1 VATAAAPAGRTASK
15 RNEHPL
21 LALTARRLGIG
32 VITLFVVSVIV
43 FLATE
48 VLPGNAAFAVLG
60 RSANPVRLH
69 ALERQLHLNQ
79 SLLAQYWTWLS
90 GLLSG
95 KLGTSLANGQPV
107 WGLAEPRL
115 INSAVLVLVTGVI
128 GTVLGV
134 ALGAV
139 AALRKDSWF
148 DHACSVVALA
158 VTSLPEFV
166 VAITLIILFSTV
178 VSHLLPAVSLLPP
191 GTYAW
196 SQPELLILP
205 VATLVIVIVPYIF
218 RMMRAAMIEALE
230 SDYVEMARLKGVPE
244 WRIVLAHALPN
255 AIAPT
260 IQVIGLNF
268 LYLAGGV
275 VVVEYVF
282 NFPGIGQGLVFAVN
296 NRDIPVIQ
304 FIVVVLAAFYV
315 CVNIVSDVVALLV
328 TPRTAGDT
336 GTGHPVRTSS
346 LAVRALGGGTHS
358 AGRGGPGDGTSR
370 RAGGGHRSGIL
381 AAFAECAADVDV
393 RQAVR
398 PVPAGR

>member
-1 VATAAAPAGRTASK
+1 VATTTVPASTPVTRRDA
-15 RNEHPL
+15 HPILELVSRRVVIGILTL
-21 LALTARRLGIG
+21 L
-32 VITLFVVSVIV
+32 VVSAIV
-43 FLATE
+43 FLATQ
-48 VLPGNAAFAVLG
+48 VLPGNAAYAVLG

-69 ALERQLHLNQ
+69 ATERQLHLNRG
-79 SLLAQYWTWLS
+79 LADQYWIWLS
-90 GLLSG
+90 GLFTG

-107 WGLAEPRL
+107 WALVKPRL
-115 INSAVLVLVTGVI
+115 INSAVLVFVTGAI
-128 GTVLGV
+128 GALAGV

-148 DHACSVVALA
+148 DHITSTVALA

-166 VAITLIILFSTV
+166 VAIGLIILLSTV
-178 VSHLLPAVSLLPP
+178 VWHVLPAVSLLPP

-205 VATLVIVIVPYIF
+205 VATLAIVIIPYIF
-218 RMMRAAMIEALE
+218 RMMRASMIEALE

-244 WRIVLAHALPN
+244 RRIVLRHALPN

-275 VVVEYVF
+275 VVVEFVF
-282 NFPGIGQGLVFAVN
+282 NFPGIGQGLVFAVA

-315 CVNIVSDVVALLV
+315 CMNILTDVIALLA
-328 TPRTAGDT
+328 TPRRRIASRLWPWPRPRRRPRHPCAPGGWT
-336 GTGHPVRTSS
+336 GIPGCRCC
-346 LAVRALGGGTHS
+346 
-358 AGRGGPGDGTSR
+358 GRRCAPPAAPSVSR
-370 RAGGGHRSGIL
+370 W
-381 AAFAECAADVDV
+381 
-393 RQAVR
+393 
-398 PVPAGR
+398 PAWSC